1 MSFFIVPNEVFNYGL
16 KPNEIAVFAYLC
28 SCADNKTYECFPSV
42 NKIAK
47 ACGMGTST
55 VRAVIHTLAEKGLIK
70 IKPRYNPIPGSE
82 KRRQTSNL
90 YVVSLLKECRQ
101 EERELEKLYKS
112 LGVEYRKPEGA
123 PLANRGQLTIPNITT
138 PHIENKPFVSKKSCS
153 DASVSDEPD
162 FNNVKDMCVN
172 EIRHHYDNEIS
183 GCADIVDKALAEL
196 WNDRIFDGDIDPIV
210 AQNILLKR
218 LNSNIIIKALR
229 CFDIDG
235 TYDINPTSLCEML
248 HGELLRGD

>member
-16 KPNEIAVFAYLC
+16 KPNEISVFTYLC
-28 SCADNKTYECFPSV
+28 SCADNRTYECFPSV

-47 ACGMGTST
+47 ACGMGVST
-55 VRAVIHTLAEKGLIK
+55 VRAVIHTLEGKGLIK
-70 IKPRYNPIPGSE
+70 INPRYNQIPDSE

-101 EERELEKLYKS
+101 EERELKKLYKS
-112 LGVEYRKPEGA
+112 LGVEYRKPEGV
-123 PLANRGQLTIPNITT
+123 PPGNRGQLTIPNITAH
-138 PHIENKPFVSKKSCS
+138 HIQNKPFVSKKSCS
-153 DASVSDEPD
+153 DVSASGKPD
-162 FNNVKDMCVN
+162 FKNIKDICVN
-172 EIRHHYDNEIS
+172 EIRHYYDDELS
-183 GCADIVDKALAEL
+183 GCADIVGKALDEL

-210 AQNILLKR
+210 GRKILLKR

-235 TYDINPTSLCEML
+235 TYDVNPTSLCEML
-248 HGELLRGD
+248 CSELLSGD

>member
-1 MSFFIVPNEVFNYGL
+1 MSFFIMSGNIFDYGL

-28 SCADNKTYECFPSV
+28 SCAENKTYECFPSV
-42 NKIAK
+42 NKIAN
-47 ACGMGTST
+47 ACGMGAST
-55 VRAVIHTLAEKGLIK
+55 VRAVIHTLEGKGLIR
-70 IKPRYNPIPGSE
+70 IKPRYNPIPDSD

-90 YVVSLLKECRQ
+90 YVVSLLKKCRQ
-101 EERELEKLYKS
+101 EERELKKLYKS
-112 LGVEYRKPEGA
+112 FSVEYRKPEGV
-123 PLANRGQLTIPNITT
+123 PPVNRGQLTIPNITT
-138 PHIENKPFVSKKSCS
+138 PHIKNKPFVPKKSCS
-153 DASVSDEPD
+153 DVSASGEPD
-162 FNNVKDMCVN
+162 FKNVKDICVN
-172 EIRHHYDNEIS
+172 DIRYHYDNEIS
-183 GCADIVDKALAEL
+183 GCADIVDKALDEL

-210 AQNILLKR
+210 ARKILLKR